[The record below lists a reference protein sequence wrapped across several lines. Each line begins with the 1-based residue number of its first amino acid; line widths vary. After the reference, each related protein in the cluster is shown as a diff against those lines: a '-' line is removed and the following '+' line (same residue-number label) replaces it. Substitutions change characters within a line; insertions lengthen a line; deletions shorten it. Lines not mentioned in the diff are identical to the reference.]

1 MGLRSRIATNLLAKR
16 YRFFPEQFM
25 SSTDNQKSK
34 ALVKTQQLP
43 ETERRF
49 QYRGVA
55 AIFLLIIVFATA
67 CWLYLLSKFVGM
79 IFLWL
84 AS

>member
-16 YRFFPEQFM
+16 YRFFPEHVM

-43 ETERRF
+43 ETEGRL
-49 QYRGVA
+49 YRSVA
-55 AIFLLIIVFATA
+55 AIFLLIVVFAMA
-67 CWLYLLSKFVGM
+67 CWLYLLSKFVRM

-84 AS
+84 AA